1 MNNIIFKQLLYII
14 QNMKFLLIFI
24 IFSIVLCNNNN
35 LKSYNTCNKDQII
48 LNIAYISEISSIRGN
63 VIIENYN
70 IIEDEIDGL
79 YCVFTD
85 NIPIGPDFNDYK
97 YVTRPAKRTNYIDLD
112 WDKDKKYVACGYRL
126 DYIMCFNY
134 IEIISDT
141 EPPKPD
147 DYDSDYD
154 IYYIAM
160 IIVSISLFIIILC
173 MVCSPDKKNNNNDY
187 LIQNSNTNQRTP
199 VYIPQPL
206 YGGNQYY
213 QNIQPYYIQPIPQ
226 SQPIPQPQS
235 TQTPQPIKPIQ
246 PIPIKPTNT
255 PQPLNIPPISANN
268 PQNQMNYIPL
278 PQYYPNYQYQN
289 MQYQQP
295 IYQQPNKK

>member
-1 MNNIIFKQLLYII
+1 
-14 QNMKFLLIFI
+14 MKFLLIFI

-48 LNIAYISEISSIRGN
+48 LDIAYHTEISSIRGN

-85 NIPIGPDFNDYK
+85 NIPIGQDFNDYK
-97 YVTRPAKRTNYIDLD
+97 YVTRPAKRTNYINLD
-112 WDKDKKYVACGYRL
+112 WDEDKKYVACGYRL
-126 DYIMCFNY
+126 DYSMCFNY
-134 IEIISDT
+134 IEITSYT

-160 IIVSISLFIIILC
+160 IIISISLFIIILF
-173 MVCSPDKKNNNNDY
+173 MVCCPDKKNNNNNNN
-187 LIQNSNTNQRTP
+187 LIQNSNTNQQTP
-199 VYIPQPL
+199 VYIPQPM

-213 QNIQPYYIQPIPQ
+213 QNIQPYYIQPIPLPVQ
-226 SQPIPQPQS
+226 K
-235 TQTPQPIKPIQ
+235 TPQPIQ

-255 PQPLNIPPISANN
+255 PHPLNIPPISANN
-268 PQNQMNYIPL
+268 PKNQMNYIP
-278 PQYYPNYQYQN
+278 PTQYYPNYQYIPQN
-289 MQYQQP
+289 MQYQPP
-295 IYQQPNKK
+295 IYQQSNKN